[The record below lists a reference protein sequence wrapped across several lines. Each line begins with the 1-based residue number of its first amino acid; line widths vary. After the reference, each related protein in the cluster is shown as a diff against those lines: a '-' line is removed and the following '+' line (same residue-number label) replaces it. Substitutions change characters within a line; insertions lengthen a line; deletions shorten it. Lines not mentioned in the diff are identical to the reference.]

1 MKIEI
6 ADEIAASLQKRID
19 DKKDFETVEAYV
31 NHVLRQVVERLAT
44 EQKQAFST
52 EEEEKVKE
60 RLKGWG
66 YLS

>member
-6 ADEIAASLQKRID
+6 ADEIAASLQRRID
-19 DKKDFETVEAYV
+19 EKKDFETVDAYV

-44 EQKQAFST
+44 EQKQTLSA
-52 EEEEKVKE
+52 EDEEKVKE
-60 RLKGWG
+60 RLKGLG

>member
-6 ADEIAASLQKRID
+6 IDEIAASLQKRID
-19 DKKDFETVEAYV
+19 EKKDFETVEAYV
-31 NHVLRQVVERLAT
+31 NHVLKQVVERLAK
-44 EQKQAFST
+44 ERRQAFST